1 MRWLWLALLLVISA
15 GAAAEDVWRWVDQDG
30 VIHFSDRPHPGAE
43 RVQIGPVQS
52 CPAPELPPPRET
64 TSDQPDAPASPY
76 SRVEIASPAGGE
88 TLWNIGGEL
97 SVQVTVEPQLA
108 GGHELRIYLDGNPA
122 EGVSQGPGQVTLG
135 EVYRGEHTLRAAI
148 FDAEGR
154 ELASSETITF
164 YVQQTSAQNPAQQG
178 QPTRPRPRPA
188 GGG

>member
-1 MRWLWLALLLVISA
+1 MRWLWLPLLLVVSA
-15 GAAAEDVWRWVDQDG
+15 GAVAEDVWRWVDQDG

-43 RVQIGPVQS
+43 RIQVGPVQS
-52 CPAPELPPPRET
+52 FSAPALPPPREAT
-64 TSDQPDAPASPY
+64 ADQPDESDEPAVSY
-76 SRVEIASPAGGE
+76 SRVEITSPAAGE

-97 SVQVTVEPQLA
+97 SVQVALQPQLA
-108 GGHELRIYLDGNPA
+108 AGHELRIYFDGNPA
-122 EGVSQGPGQVTLG
+122 EGIPQGSGQITLS

-164 YVQQTSAQNPAQQG
+164 YVQQTSIGNQVRP
-178 QPTRPRPRPA
+178 QPR